1 MARFRSKKRRDLVG
15 KSMSNSLSDIIFM
28 LLFFFMT
35 ATTIK
40 DSDLKIDVT
49 KPQASELE
57 KLEKKELV
65 IVVNVG
71 RPTGKFRGT
80 FGTEPRIQ
88 MNDAFVE
95 VDDIATMMIQAR
107 EQLSEANQAKMIVNI
122 NADREIPMGIVTEV
136 KQQLRKAMAL
146 KINYAANPL

>member
-1 MARFRSKKRRDLVG
+1 MARFRKKGRRDLVG

-40 DSDLKIDVT
+40 DSDLKIEIK
-49 KPQASELE
+49 KPQATELE

-65 IVVNVG
+65 TVINIG
-71 RPTGKFRGT
+71 RPIAKMRALL
-80 FGTEPRIQ
+80 GTEPRIQ
-88 MNDAFVE
+88 INDMFVE
-95 VDDIATMMIQAR
+95 KEDIATIMVQER
-107 EQLSEANQAKMIVNI
+107 EQMSEANQAKMIVNV
-122 NADREIPMGIVTEV
+122 NADREVPMGIITDV

>member
-65 IVVNVG
+65 TVINIG
-71 RPTGKFRGT
+71 RPVNKLRGT

-95 VDDIATMMIQAR
+95 QDEVAMYMIQAR
-107 EQLSEANQAKMIVNI
+107 EQMSEANQSKMIVNI
-122 NADREIPMGIVTEV
+122 NADREIPMGIVTQV